1 MKLSVKVQ
9 LTEEEI
15 RSEFERKVRA
25 MVGSLDAEVTIEWS
39 HGPSQ
44 SPTVA
49 VPPAKPIAALDRSK
63 REQAR
68 ELYRSCALTVSGL
81 TQSLGGAVSIR
92 TVSAVLSQNQPVS
105 DSSVDIVLKALK
117 SAPQGSKSRKAVTK
131 GKTVLYDLATKLKT
145 RGLTPYALAK
155 LMGTTAEEQIKAV
168 IKRGYCR
175 TGTKNDIEAALKQY
189 DATHVKH
196 FKCAPKPVRPQ
207 VGEVTSDG
215 RTIRSVAQRSDGVWM
230 CRVQST
236 EGHMSLPITEEE
248 LQGLM

>member
-15 RSEFERKVRA
+15 RSEFERQIRSL
-25 MVGSLDAEVTIEWS
+25 VGYPDAEVTIEWP

-44 SPTVA
+44 SPTVTA
-49 VPPAKPIAALDRSK
+49 PPAKPLAAAQSK

-81 TQSLGGAVSIR
+81 TQALGGAVSGR

-117 SAPQGSKSRKAVTK
+117 AAPQGSKNRKPCNK
-131 GKTVLYDLATKLKT
+131 GKTVPYDLTSKLKA

-155 LMGTTAEEQIKAV
+155 LMGTTAEEQLKAV
-168 IKRGYCR
+168 IKKGYCR

-189 DATHVKH
+189 DATNVKYI
-196 FKCAPKPVRPQ
+196 KYAPKPARPQ
-207 VGEVTSDG
+207 VGDVTSDG

-230 CRVQST
+230 YRVQST
-236 EGHMSLPITEEE
+236 EGHMSLPLTEDE

>member
-25 MVGSLDAEVTIEWS
+25 MVGSLDAEVTIEWP

-49 VPPAKPIAALDRSK
+49 APPAKPVVAQSK

-81 TQSLGGAVSIR
+81 TQSLGGAVSSR
-92 TVSAVLSQNQPVS
+92 TVSAVLSQNQPVA

-117 SAPQGSKSRKAVTK
+117 AAPRGSKSRKPVTK
-131 GKTVLYDLATKLKT
+131 GKTVPYDLASKLEA

-155 LMGTTAEEQIKAV
+155 LMGTTAEEQLKAV
-168 IKRGYCR
+168 IKREYCR
-175 TGTKNDIEAALKQY
+175 TGTKKAIEAALKQY
-189 DATHVKH
+189 DASHVKH
-196 FKCAPKPVRPQ
+196 ISFAPKPVRPQ

-230 CRVQST
+230 YRVQST

-248 LQGLM
+248 LMSIMP